1 MVACVVQ
8 GLALRGVQ
16 EDHSF
21 VLTNAGEKEND
32 RVKAIK
38 RMLTGIMLML
48 MAISFAVGN
57 GDRGTWLGEGQ
68 VLIGAFAC
76 VACMFNL
83 GGKIPNWLLII
94 LMFISS
100 VGAGA
105 LWAVIHGRGK
115 MKT

>member
-16 EDHSF
+16 EAPPI

-48 MAISFAVGN
+48 MAISFAVGT
-57 GDRGTWLGEGQ
+57 GDRGTWLG
-68 VLIGAFAC
+68 GAAFILLPIA
-76 VACMFNL
+76 VAVFV
-83 GGKIPNWLLII
+83 
-94 LMFISS
+94 
-100 VGAGA
+100 VG
-105 LWAVIHGRGK
+105 LFTEEEK
-115 MKT
+115 

>member
-16 EDHSF
+16 EDHFF

-48 MAISFAVGN
+48 MLMAISFAVGN
-57 GDRGTWLGEGQ
+57 GDRGTWLG
-68 VLIGAFAC
+68 GAAFILLPIA
-76 VACMFNL
+76 VAVFV
-83 GGKIPNWLLII
+83 
-94 LMFISS
+94 
-100 VGAGA
+100 VG
-105 LWAVIHGRGK
+105 LFTEEEK
-115 MKT
+115 

>member
-8 GLALRGVQ
+8 GLALRGMQ
-16 EDHSF
+16 KDNPF

-57 GDRGTWLGEGQ
+57 GDRGTWLG
-68 VLIGAFAC
+68 GAAFILLPIA
-76 VACMFNL
+76 VAVFV
-83 GGKIPNWLLII
+83 
-94 LMFISS
+94 
-100 VGAGA
+100 VG
-105 LWAVIHGRGK
+105 LFTEEEK
-115 MKT
+115 